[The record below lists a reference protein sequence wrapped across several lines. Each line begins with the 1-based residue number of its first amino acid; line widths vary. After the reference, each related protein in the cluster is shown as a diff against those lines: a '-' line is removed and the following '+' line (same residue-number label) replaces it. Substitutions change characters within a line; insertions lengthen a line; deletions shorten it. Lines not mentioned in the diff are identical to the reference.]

1 MLSIVTNLRG
11 IWPSFSFLSKFDT
24 RGTKC
29 RYPANRDNELP
40 SESLNLVFLKPE
52 SRGGH
57 VHRENCENQK
67 RGLREVYCVYQGKKK
82 KTSTRKVWS
91 LLTKIFCCQPVALHV
106 WQLATSKHSRDSL
119 SDRMCAA
126 LQFDSFLFI
135 PRVDTRITARCIFS
149 NKWEHF
155 KKMMGFKKNP
165 MI

>member
-1 MLSIVTNLRG
+1 VKIKKGSYE
-11 IWPSFSFLSKFDT
+11 KFIAYIK
-24 RGTKC
+24 G
-29 RYPANRDNELP
+29 
-40 SESLNLVFLKPE
+40 
-52 SRGGH
+52 
-57 VHRENCENQK
+57 
-67 RGLREVYCVYQGKKK
+67 KK

-155 KKMMGFKKNP
+155 KKMVGFKKNP